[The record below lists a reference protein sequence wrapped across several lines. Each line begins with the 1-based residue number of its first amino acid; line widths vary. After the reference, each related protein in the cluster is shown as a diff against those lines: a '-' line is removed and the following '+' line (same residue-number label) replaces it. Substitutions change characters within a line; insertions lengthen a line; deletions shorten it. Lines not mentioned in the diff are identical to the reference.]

1 MKSDGCYEAHSLN
14 EDGTLKY
21 DCGLDKRYK
30 ALWDGTPKDSKEYKE
45 ALARYIPVAKQF
57 MAEGAKNDD
66 GTLFEFNVTEPKKLP
81 RAYTV
86 QEAESRKDVADSLYG
101 YYDHTKKALFFGT
114 YLGSLIG

>member
-45 ALARYIPVAKQF
+45 ALARYIPVAK
-57 MAEGAKNDD
+57 
-66 GTLFEFNVTEPKKLP
+66 
-81 RAYTV
+81 
-86 QEAESRKDVADSLYG
+86 
-101 YYDHTKKALFFGT
+101 
-114 YLGSLIG
+114 